1 MIKVYWAPYFKDK
14 DADWNILYEDPIKTN
29 NQTYSFLN
37 PITTELVVEDNS
49 IKYLSKNNVNVFLQ
63 GKFKDR
69 KDYKS
74 YVRYGM
80 RFIFHSDESVNID
93 ITSNHTDADLINY
106 PRDISKSF
114 RYTPIDL
121 FLKKDKL
128 KIKKDDVLVN
138 FHFDKDIKLIRFEM
152 NEEIEN
158 NIDYPMYPKY
168 REKIMEN
175 IL

>member
-114 RYTPIDL
+114 RYI
-121 FLKKDKL
+121 
-128 KIKKDDVLVN
+128 
-138 FHFDKDIKLIRFEM
+138 
-152 NEEIEN
+152 
-158 NIDYPMYPKY
+158 Y
-168 REKIMEN
+168 
-175 IL
+175 